1 MVVKK
6 VNKAYSDVQGW
17 RKEFVE
23 YPKIV
28 CALCDSMRVWRG
40 AARRSISWSSF
51 IFMNDLF
58 TKRTHKTA
66 WVVWTTFYSKR
77 TNPPNSYLP
86 VGTFRNITFH
96 TTDPWLVIAFLV
108 SLDMFWVGYFFLVKS
123 IQVTFFDLCCLG
135 FLFHHSDICT
145 ILYDLYV
152 YLGKPKSPFGNPN
165 PLQICVWVKGLR
177 EKVRQTTLVLRL
189 FLLLLRV
196 SPLCSSWLFI
206 ALPVSLDVFLVC
218 PHGVS

>member
-1 MVVKK
+1 
-6 VNKAYSDVQGW
+6 
-17 RKEFVE
+17 
-23 YPKIV
+23 
-28 CALCDSMRVWRG
+28 
-40 AARRSISWSSF
+40 
-51 IFMNDLF
+51 
-58 TKRTHKTA
+58 
-66 WVVWTTFYSKR
+66 
-77 TNPPNSYLP
+77 
-86 VGTFRNITFH
+86 
-96 TTDPWLVIAFLV
+96 
-108 SLDMFWVGYFFLVKS
+108 MFWVGYFFLVKS

-218 PHGVS
+218 PITQTQFIFPHHERPPPEALCVGCFRSAARLPVRSAQLHAVLHAADLGPRPQQRDRRHH